1 MIRLQALHQDGSG
14 QATLD
19 LEGSPSISLNLA
31 VAKPGET
38 MQRHAPYSQTFRL
51 PFTDRNNQFFAH
63 FYEVNLSDG
72 DFDPTQKTE
81 VLIFEDGIQVIRGA
95 MQLRAVR
102 LMAEVYEVNV
112 LGDVADL
119 FAEMGSKLL
128 EAAFLDGDTYTTD
141 YNYNNTTAN
150 VLSSQTLTNDIT
162 TGLVGA
168 GTIVVPIADHGLSA
182 TQQPLSAQNGYGL
195 KNPDSSVN
203 GLYADMLKPSIQLRA
218 LVDRIITEA
227 GFYYSSSFFAS
238 DLFGSI
244 YMTLGSEA
252 ERLTTGEVNQCLVYQ
267 GSDQAISTA
276 STWHNVELDDE
287 TSQGGYDPDNAF
299 NTGSHVYIAQESGI
313 HRFFV
318 RLYVVADFANSGS
331 GDILDVIGRV
341 AVGNVSQGSATVQMV
356 EGSSPVFVSNDIR
369 SVEFTVETSLNAGE
383 AAQVQAY
390 FHNNT
395 SGDTITIKGLAT
407 STAATRFQ
415 CLHAPGGEVNVPKV
429 LPRIKQ
435 KELMADLCQRF
446 NLVIEADPQNPTR
459 LYIEPYNDWM
469 GDGVDTYWTD
479 KLDLDKERTLT
490 PTSALKSTRITLGDK
505 ESGDVGNAY
514 MGSVLNRSFG
524 EYDQDIDDE
533 FATGTLTNAPVFAP
547 FFVYPV
553 PTLQGDP
560 HTINGLFLIHRSY
573 QRDGQSVKF
582 VSQPPKLF
590 FATGA
595 QDIQDTY
602 YIGGTAFSSFLFCS
616 PFSESPVDADTQSL
630 YWNSQDIPFSGE
642 NILLNG
648 DPNPVPAL
656 GLHRSY
662 WSSYLAD
669 IYDADARVFEAH
681 LYLTPSDIRNVRF
694 NDRFHIMGAAYKL
707 TEVSG
712 YQIGTGQSTLCKF
725 LRDIDR
731 SSFGACDSV
740 PTQSNANGTVTFTE
754 PDGTTTTDPGQQCCE
769 SFGLYYDATTNTC
782 RWQNP
787 ADDTGNPGPPY
798 GPTDAQDP
806 LPNSNGAEPGP
817 VSPVG
822 THTTNTDTGSGSV
835 TITDK
840 FSLTAETT
848 GSTATDATAPVGT
861 NIRLDENTI
870 ASGTVKVASTTV
882 GGSSGT
888 AFTSKFETWRFLANG
903 RNSSVSFS
911 KTSGTTLTSGSPG
924 TRSLSATLTDGVL
937 TFQVTG
943 GTDKIINWNLEVDMV
958 RLYATNEVEFRDALL
973 TEAGGRIAGVND
985 RVILQE

>member
-1 MIRLQALHQDGSG
+1 MIRLVALSQDTQAQT
-14 QATLD
+14 TLD
-19 LEGSPSISLNLA
+19 LEGAPAISLNLA

-51 PFTDRNNQFFAH
+51 PFTDRNNKFFAH
-63 FYEVNLSDG
+63 FYEVTLSDG

-81 VLIFEDGIQVIRGA
+81 VLLFEDGVQVIRGA

-119 FAEMGSKLL
+119 FAAMGSKLL
-128 EAAFLDGDTYTTD
+128 EAAFLEGNTYSTA

-150 VLSSQTLTNDIT
+150 VINSQTLTNDIT
-162 TGLVGA
+162 SGLVGA
-168 GTIVVPIADHGLSA
+168 GSIIVPFADHGL
-182 TQQPLSAQNGYGL
+182 TQNQQPLTAQNGYGL

-203 GLYADMLKPSIQLRA
+203 GLYAGMLKPSMRLRS

-227 GFYYSSSFFAS
+227 GFYYSSDFFAS
-238 DLFGSI
+238 TLFGSI
-244 YMTLGSEA
+244 YMTLGSEV
-252 ERLTTGEVNQCLVYQ
+252 ERLTTGDVNQCLVYQ
-267 GSDQAISTA
+267 GSDQAVST
-276 STWHNVELDDE
+276 SQTWHNLQIDDS
-287 TSQGGYDPDNAF
+287 TTAGAYNTDNAF
-299 NTGSHVYIAQESGI
+299 NTSSGVYIAQESGV
-313 HRFFV
+313 HRFYL
-318 RLYVVADFANSGS
+318 RIQIVADFANEGS
-331 GDILDVIGRV
+331 GDTLDVIGRI
-341 AVGNVSQGSATVQMV
+341 AVGNTSQGSATIQMV
-356 EGSSPVFVSNDIR
+356 EGSSPSAVSDDIR
-369 SVEFTVETSLNAGE
+369 SLEFTAEVVLNAGE
-383 AAQVQAY
+383 AAQPQVY

-395 SGDTITIKGLAT
+395 SGDSLTIKGLVLGLPT
-407 STAATRFQ
+407 TRLQ
-415 CLHAPGGEVNVPKV
+415 CLHAPGGEVDVPKL

-435 KELMADLCQRF
+435 KEFMSDLCQRF

-469 GDGVDTYWTD
+469 GAGVDAYWTE
-479 KLDLDKERTLT
+479 KLDLDKERTLS
-490 PTSALKSTRITLGDK
+490 PTSSLKSTRITLADK
-505 ESGDVGNAY
+505 ESGDVGNEY
-514 MGSVLNRSFG
+514 MSSVLNRNFG
-524 EYDQDIDDE
+524 AYDQDIEDE
-533 FATGTLTNAPVFAP
+533 FASGTLKNSPVFAP

-553 PTLQGDP
+553 PTLLGDP
-560 HTINGLFLIHRSY
+560 HTINGLFLIHRAY
-573 QRDGQSVKF
+573 QKDGQSVKF

-602 YIGGTAFSSFLFCS
+602 YLGGTAFSSFLFCT
-616 PFSESPVDADTQSL
+616 PFSESPVDGNTQSL

-642 NILLNG
+642 NALLNG

-681 LYLTPSDIRNVRF
+681 LHLTPSDIRNVRF
-694 NDRFHIMGAAYKL
+694 NDRFHILGAAYKL
-707 TEVSG
+707 TEISG
-712 YQIGTGQSTLCKF
+712 YEIGTGESTLCKF

-731 SSFGACDSV
+731 SSFGACSSL
-740 PTQSNANGTVTFTE
+740 PTQSNSNGTVTFTNA
-754 PDGTTTTDPGQQCCE
+754 DGSTTTNPGQQCCE
-769 SFGLYYDATTNTC
+769 SFGYTYDGQNNTC
-782 RWQNP
+782 RWNNNGH
-787 ADDTGNPGPPY
+787 GNPGAVPDS
-798 GPTDAQDP
+798 PTDAQDP
-806 LPNSNGAEPGP
+806 LTNTSGPGP

-822 THTTNTDTGSGSV
+822 THTTTTAEGSGSV

-840 FSLTAETT
+840 FNLTAEST
-848 GSTATDATAPVGT
+848 GSSATDATAPVGT
-861 NIRLDENTI
+861 TIRLDENTI
-870 ASGTVKVASTTV
+870 GSGIVKVSSTTV

-903 RNSSVSFS
+903 RDASVSFS

-924 TRSLSATLTDGVL
+924 TRSLSATLTGGVL

-943 GTDKIINWNLEVDMV
+943 GTNKIINWNLQVDMV

-973 TEAGGRIAGVND
+973 TEAGARIAGVND